1 MKFHILLFILIISEA
16 HFLTAISLPLKVS
29 SIPKNSK
36 SQTSLV
42 GFHKLNFESIEKQL
56 HQPLFNPEESV
67 ETYRELDELH
77 PCENI
82 DALSVG
88 LFIPQEDLFK
98 IDLYA
103 KEVLTILDKVQH
115 RYPFHLKI
123 IVQHE
128 NEDDHVQELQSV
140 ISQLFQNFQFSF
152 SKHPSTVS
160 VC

>member
-56 HQPLFNPEESV
+56 HQTLFNPEESV

-77 PCENI
+77 LCENI

-103 KEVLTILDKVQH
+103 KEVLTILDKVQN

-123 IVQHE
+123 IVQDE
-128 NEDDHVQELQSV
+128 NEDDHVQELRSV

-152 SKHPSTVS
+152 SEHPSTVS